1 MRRKAPCRDLRI
13 VRNPAAN
20 IAGKSMPDIPLV
32 LLTATIWTYWFS
44 VASMVVRLRR
54 KNRKLV
60 GVVPEQRLERL
71 MWLVWMPLVAAWCV
85 LPYLALS
92 RTAPPLGI
100 PEFAHA
106 STGYALLR
114 AVAMVVAV
122 GSLLVTVKCWAHMGS
137 DWRMDV
143 SVTKPT
149 KLITDGLFR
158 HIRHPIYAFSMLLML
173 CSAVIVPTVPMAVAA
188 VVHVVLMNLKARNE
202 ERHLLH
208 AHGSAYQR
216 YLGRTGRFFP
226 RLRELAR

>member
-1 MRRKAPCRDLRI
+1 
-13 VRNPAAN
+13 
-20 IAGKSMPDIPLV
+20 MPDFPLV

-44 VASMVVRLRR
+44 VVSMVVRLRR

-60 GVVPEQRLERL
+60 GMVPEQRIERL
-71 MWLVWMPLVAAWCV
+71 MWLVWLPLVAAWCV

-92 RTAPPLGI
+92 RTGPPLGI
-100 PEFAHA
+100 PEFARQ

-122 GSLLVTVKCWAHMGS
+122 ASLLVTVKCWARMGS

-143 SVTKPT
+143 SVSKPAT
-149 KLITDGLFR
+149 LITDGLFR

-173 CSAVIVPTVPMAVAA
+173 CSAVIVPTTPMAVAA
-188 VVHVVLMNLKARNE
+188 AIHIVLMNLKARNE

-208 AHGSAYQR
+208 AHGSDYQR
-216 YLGRTGRFFP
+216 YLQRTGRFLP
-226 RLRELAR
+226 RLRALAR